1 MGYQRN
7 KYDLFVMKNVKG
19 KECNIIW
26 NVDNLKMLRVDS
38 NIFSRIIYEI
48 DAEYGK
54 LAKIAITQ
62 GKINK

>member
-1 MGYQRN
+1 
-7 KYDLFVMKNVKG
+7 MKNVKG